1 MSGIAIA
8 RVVIT
13 LVAFRDVDSECYDK
27 TGTLSVGKDGSDI
40 VMHGP
45 GIVARHAEI
54 INNGGEI
61 TLVPCDGSV
70 LHNGKLLQSPVE
82 LYHGDRYNC
91 RVL

>member
-1 MSGIAIA
+1 MLTVIVIAKVA
-8 RVVIT
+8 VT
-13 LVAFRDVDSECYDK
+13 FVAFRDVDSDCCDT

-54 INNGGEI
+54 INSRGEI
-61 TLVPCDGSV
+61 TLVPRNGLV

-82 LYHGDRYNC
+82 LYHGDR
-91 RVL
+91 